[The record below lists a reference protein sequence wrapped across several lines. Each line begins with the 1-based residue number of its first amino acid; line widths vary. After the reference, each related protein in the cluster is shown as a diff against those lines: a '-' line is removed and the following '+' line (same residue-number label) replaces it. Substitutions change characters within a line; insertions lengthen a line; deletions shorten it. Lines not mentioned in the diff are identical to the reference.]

1 MAKRSMLPRE
11 QKEHVFIKLKIKNK
25 VYYIMNESSLISN
38 TQNLKGFKCTKGSL
52 YILFN
57 DHYVSTQSQC

>member
-38 TQNLKGFKCTKGSL
+38 TQN
-52 YILFN
+52 
-57 DHYVSTQSQC
+57 